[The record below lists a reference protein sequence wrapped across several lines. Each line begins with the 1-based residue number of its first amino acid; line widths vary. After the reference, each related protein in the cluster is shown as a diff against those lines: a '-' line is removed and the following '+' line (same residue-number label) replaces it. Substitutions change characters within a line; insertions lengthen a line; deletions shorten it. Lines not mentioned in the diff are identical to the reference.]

1 MQEHDLE
8 TEQLRAA
15 ALEHAMR
22 TTSDASVVLAFKSA
36 EPSSKQA
43 LTALGHLASVS
54 PMSLFADSPLAVFCK
69 GGQVDA
75 EWRSRVQDAP
85 NSLWGELEMLNALY
99 VTTAP
104 PTGTDHMDSLYELRK
119 VAEEDLSQ

>member
-8 TEQLRAA
+8 TDQLRAA

-22 TTSDASVVLAFKSA
+22 TTSDASVVIAFKSA
-36 EPSSKQA
+36 EPSSKEA

-54 PMSLFADSPLAVFCK
+54 QMSLFADSPLAVFCR
-69 GGQVDA
+69 GGHVDTG
-75 EWRSRVQDAP
+75 WRSRVQDSP

-99 VTTAP
+99 S
-104 PTGTDHMDSLYELRK
+104 PTSPSAEADHMDNLNELRK
-119 VAEEDLSQ
+119 VAKEDLAQ

>member
-22 TTSDASVVLAFKSA
+22 TTNDASVVLAFKSA
-36 EPSSKQA
+36 DPESKQA
-43 LTALGHLASVS
+43 LTALGHLASAA
-54 PMSLFADSPLAVFCK
+54 PMSLFAGSPLAVFCK
-69 GGQVDA
+69 GGQVNP
-75 EWRSRVQDAP
+75 EWRSIVQDSP
-85 NSLWGELEMLNALY
+85 NSLWGELETLNVLY
-99 VTTAP
+99 PPAAP
-104 PTGTDHMDSLYELRK
+104 SETSDHMNRLYDLRK